1 MGVHWLFFGPKKR
14 LSVVCLIF
22 ILSELLQKT
31 FKKNEFFNND
41 QVEDQIRHHK
51 TPELMSLEVDTV
63 LVPISGGGMTSDSA
77 IVVKNVHPDIKV
89 IVEPKGKENATNW
102 TFPILYKLAEDIVM
116 NITDEE
122 MKKTMVLE
130 RMKLGIEASAVFR
143 SEELKLIIKTD
154 SFSSMLGFIV

>member
-1 MGVHWLFFGPKKR
+1 
-14 LSVVCLIF
+14 
-22 ILSELLQKT
+22 
-31 FKKNEFFNND
+31 
-41 QVEDQIRHHK
+41 
-51 TPELMSLEVDTV
+51 MSLEVDTV

-77 IVVKNVHPDIKV
+77 IVVKNVNPDIKV